1 MEAKSRSQGLLL
13 AGLFVV
19 LALALWWNYGS
30 GANGR
35 ATAGGNPVRTTGQAP
50 RRGARAPD
58 AAVEL
63 VALDRLEKALA
74 AGELTMPRVDASV
87 LRIAAVK
94 GPNPRCGR

>member
-35 ATAGGNPVRTTGQAP
+35 ATAGGN
-50 RRGARAPD
+50 RGADHRTGPPAWRAGPGC
-58 AAVEL
+58 
-63 VALDRLEKALA
+63 RCRTGRTGP
-74 AGELTMPRVDASV
+74 AGEGSA
-87 LRIAAVK
+87 
-94 GPNPRCGR
+94 